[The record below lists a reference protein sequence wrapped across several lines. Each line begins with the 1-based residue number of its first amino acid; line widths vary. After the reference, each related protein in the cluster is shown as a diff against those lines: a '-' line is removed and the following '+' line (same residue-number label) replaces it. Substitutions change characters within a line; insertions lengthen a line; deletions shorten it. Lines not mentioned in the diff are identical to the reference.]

1 MFKKTR
7 FALCAVAL
15 AVGTLAH
22 TAQAQS
28 LSAMVEAA
36 RQTDATYLSAV
47 AAAQANRSKA
57 DQGRSVRLPT
67 IGMSATASLERTDF
81 ESTADTDTDKT
92 SIGFSLTQPLFRM
105 ANNAAVAQSDQLE
118 LVAGQQ
124 LRDADAALV
133 VRVSEAYFNVL
144 VAQDKLQVVKAQK
157 DAVSQQLAS
166 AKRNFEV
173 GTATITD
180 TREAQAQFD
189 RMVAAEIA
197 SESDLRIKRLALEQI
212 TGVANPTPLP
222 LAAKAGLPDL
232 ASGTL
237 DQWVNTA
244 MDKSATVAM
253 AQAGLETAR
262 LEVSKAEAG
271 HLPTLDLEAGYSAA
285 RYDGNCSAST
295 GCSNASIGVKFT
307 LPIFAGFAIQNRVK
321 ETLQLEDKARQDLE
335 AARRGVTQGVR
346 QAYLG
351 VQSGLGQVKALEA
364 AEVSSQS
371 ALDATKLG
379 YEVGVRIN
387 VDVLNAQ
394 TNLFQTKAD
403 LAKARYDVLLG
414 GLKLRQAAGTLSS
427 DDVALVAKTL
437 QP

>member
-1 MFKKTR
+1 
-7 FALCAVAL
+7 
-15 AVGTLAH
+15 
-22 TAQAQS
+22 
-28 LSAMVEAA
+28 
-36 RQTDATYLSAV
+36 
-47 AAAQANRSKA
+47 
-57 DQGRSVRLPT
+57 
-67 IGMSATASLERTDF
+67 
-81 ESTADTDTDKT
+81 
-92 SIGFSLTQPLFRM
+92 M

-118 LVAGQQ
+118 IVAGQQ

-212 TGVANPTPLP
+212 TGVANPAPLP

-262 LEVSKAEAG
+262 LEVRKAEAG
-271 HLPTLDLEAGYSAA
+271 HLPTLDLEATYGQA
-285 RYDGNCSAST
+285 RSDGDCTVVS
-295 GCSNASIGVKFT
+295 GGQRVCGNASIGVKFT

>member
-1 MFKKTR
+1 MFKKSR

-15 AVGTLAH
+15 AVGTLTH

-47 AAAQANRSKA
+47 AAAQANKA
-57 DQGRSVRLPT
+57 KAEQGRSVRLPT
-67 IGMSATASLERTDF
+67 IGMSASASSVNYDYDTA
-81 ESTADTDTDKT
+81 ADATKENT

-118 LVAGQQ
+118 LMAGQQ
-124 LRDADAALV
+124 LRDANAALV

-157 DAVSQQLAS
+157 DAVAQQLAS

-189 RMVAAEIA
+189 RIVAAEIA

-212 TGVANPTPLP
+212 TGVANPAPLA
-222 LAAKAGLPDL
+222 LAAKASLPDL
-232 ASGTL
+232 AAGSL

-244 MDKSATVAM
+244 MDKSATVNM
-253 AQAGLETAR
+253 AAAGVETAR
-262 LEVSKAEAG
+262 LEVRKAEAG
-271 HLPTLDLEAGYSAA
+271 HLPTLDLEAGYSQS
-285 RYDGNCSAST
+285 RSDGDCVQNVC
-295 GCSNASIGVKFT
+295 GNASIGVKFT

-364 AEVSSQS
+364 AEASSQS
-371 ALDATKLG
+371 ALDATRLG

-414 GLKLRQAAGTLSS
+414 GLKLRQAAGTLSA
-427 DDVALVAKTL
+427 DDVALVAKSL

>member
-1 MFKKTR
+1 M
-7 FALCAVAL
+7 L
-15 AVGTLAH
+15 
-22 TAQAQS
+22 
-28 LSAMVEAA
+28 
-36 RQTDATYLSAV
+36 
-47 AAAQANRSKA
+47 
-57 DQGRSVRLPT
+57 
-67 IGMSATASLERTDF
+67 
-81 ESTADTDTDKT
+81 
-92 SIGFSLTQPLFRM
+92 
-105 ANNAAVAQSDQLE
+105 
-118 LVAGQQ
+118 
-124 LRDADAALV
+124 
-133 VRVSEAYFNVL
+133 
-144 VAQDKLQVVKAQK
+144 
-157 DAVSQQLAS
+157 
-166 AKRNFEV
+166 
-173 GTATITD
+173 
-180 TREAQAQFD
+180 
-189 RMVAAEIA
+189 AAEIA

-212 TGVANPTPLP
+212 TGVANPAPLP
-222 LAAKAGLPDL
+222 LAAKAALPDL

-244 MDKSATVAM
+244 MDKSASVAM

-262 LEVSKAEAG
+262 LEVRKAEAG
-271 HLPTLDLEAGYSAA
+271 HLPTLDLEATYGQARSDGDCALTSAG
-285 RYDGNCSAST
+285 RVCGS
-295 GCSNASIGVKFT
+295 ASIGVKFT